1 MSVKNHPKI
10 TDLICLVQDKPCIYV
25 SSVINTRLVLH
36 QTDYKKTKLKDLL
49 WAEISE
55 QLNEPGKEI
64 GIFGDG
70 LQAKV
75 CPIVLLVKF

>member
-55 QLNEPGKEI
+55 QLNEPG
-64 GIFGDG
+64 
-70 LQAKV
+70 
-75 CPIVLLVKF
+75 